1 MKPAAIPHTRA
12 ARPAAPVCSHCAAL
26 ERELQETREQLA
38 VVQADREVAERGTR
52 EALRELEIS
61 REQYAELYDFAPNAY
76 VVLDGNGFIRDANLT
91 GAELLGEDR
100 LKLRDTPFMRFV
112 AMADHRNFLR
122 HLSRC
127 RHSRHPTRIT
137 SDLHLSSKHG
147 TYLVHML
154 STPAANKTA
163 TPPRQLRF
171 RTALVDL
178 TEIRRAELA
187 LHESEARY
195 RLLFEQNPC
204 PMFIMGESSL
214 DILDVN
220 ETALRLYGY
229 SREAFLAMTIK
240 DIHPP
245 EDVPAALAA
254 IRANQRQR
262 RAAACSQSSLNAGL
276 PVNVGEWRHCK
287 RDGTVFDVEI
297 TSSALSYAG
306 PPARLVLVNDI
317 TARKQ
322 AEAALRES
330 ETRFRS
336 LFENSPDALFLG
348 TPEGR
353 ILDANPAACAMFER
367 SKAAFLR
374 LGRAAVPAVNKA
386 ELSEAIKERA
396 RTGHVRREMAY
407 LRKDGSEIETELI
420 SVIIPQPSGEQRTL
434 VAFRDITARKRA
446 EVALRES
453 EERYRTIFN
462 QAADAVVVF
471 DPQTLAFVDFNDE
484 TCRRLGYSRQD
495 FARLKLSALEARE
508 SAAEVKRH
516 VRQFT
521 TSRSEV
527 FETQLR
533 ARSGRPIDMEVRA
546 KAIYRGG
553 RKLIHCIWRDIT
565 ARKQT
570 EAALR
575 ESEIRYR
582 AIFDQA
588 ADSVV
593 VFDPKTLGIVDFN
606 DEAYRRMGYSRRA
619 FARLKISDLNAT
631 DSAAAVKRRIRTI
644 PAGGVVVFETQQRT
658 RSGTL
663 LDIEVRSRTIRLGG
677 RTLILGMWRDITAR
691 KRVEEELRRRVEE
704 IETLMEIAPAAIW
717 VAHDPKCQKITG
729 NRQANEIY
737 EASARENVSANVPSG
752 RRFIQA
758 GRALTASELPMQIAV
773 ATGKEVLGAEFEVLL
788 PGGRQ
793 ITLLGNAQP
802 LRGPDGKVRGCI
814 AAFIDISARKWAEE
828 AVGRA
833 AQEWTSTFDGVSD
846 AVWVMD
852 LEQRILRCNKAA
864 AELFGKTVPEM
875 VGRPCWEIV
884 HGTHQPIAQCPVAR
898 MQRSGKRETMELTL
912 GGRWYQVVVD
922 PLRDTHGALRGAIHA
937 ISDITARKQT
947 EETLRHIAVELER
960 RVTER
965 TAEVQ
970 RLAAIVQRSSEL
982 ISLAT
987 PDLRGVFINDA
998 GARLLGIAA
1007 ADIDR
1012 YQWSDFLPA
1021 DEQLRFHTQIMPIV
1035 RQGRVWQGELRYRH
1049 FQTGALSYGAAAM
1062 FPILD
1067 PTTNQVRYLA
1077 TTSVDISDRKELE
1090 HQVLEIS
1097 EREQRRIGHDLHDSV
1112 GQQLAAVKFL
1122 SGTLSRRLAKGR
1134 LSGAPAAAQIE
1145 RELQHAMEEVRAIA
1159 RGLHPIRPDGES
1171 LMSALYELA
1180 AGVNRLFK
1188 LPCHFSCPRRV
1199 LVHDFQAATHL
1210 FRIAQE
1216 AVSNA
1221 TRHAHARHIW
1231 LRLGS
1236 ARGGIRLRIEDDG
1249 CGLPAGAL
1257 RPRGMGLRIM
1267 NYRASVIRANFNL
1280 ARRPGGG
1287 TCITCDWKPST
1298 TQEKAVSHASQ

>member
-1 MKPAAIPHTRA
+1 MKPAAIRHGRA
-12 ARPAAPVCSHCAAL
+12 ARAAAPVCPHCTAL
-26 ERELQETREQLA
+26 EKELQETREQLA
-38 VVQADREVAERGTR
+38 VLQADVEVAERGTR
-52 EALRELEIS
+52 EALRELEVS

-76 VVLDGNGFIRDANLT
+76 IVLDGNGFIRDANLT
-91 GAELLGEDR
+91 AAELLGEDR
-100 LKLRDTPFMRFV
+100 SKLRATPFMRFV
-112 AMADHRNFLR
+112 AKADHHNFLR
-122 HLSRC
+122 HLSHC
-127 RHSRHPTRIT
+127 RRSRYPAQLTCDI
-137 SDLHLSSKHG
+137 HLLSKHG
-147 TYLVHML
+147 PYLVHVL
-154 STPAANKTA
+154 SAPDSCKTA
-163 TPPRQLRF
+163 PAPRQLRY

-178 TEIRRAELA
+178 TEVRRAERA
-187 LHESEARY
+187 MQESEARY

-214 DILDVN
+214 DILDAN
-220 ETALRLYGY
+220 AAALRLYGY
-229 SREAFLAMTIK
+229 SREAFLAMTAL
-240 DIHPP
+240 DIRPP
-245 EDVPAALAA
+245 EDVPAALKA
-254 IRANQRQR
+254 IRADQRRR
-262 RAAACSQSSLNAGL
+262 RAAERGHHNLNAGL
-276 PVNVGEWRHCK
+276 PFGVGEWRHCK

-297 TSSALSYAG
+297 TTSAISYAG
-306 PPARLVLVNDI
+306 RPARLVLVRDI

-322 AEAALRES
+322 AEA
-330 ETRFRS
+330 
-336 LFENSPDALFLG
+336 
-348 TPEGR
+348 
-353 ILDANPAACAMFER
+353 
-367 SKAAFLR
+367 
-374 LGRAAVPAVNKA
+374 
-386 ELSEAIKERA
+386 
-396 RTGHVRREMAY
+396 
-407 LRKDGSEIETELI
+407 
-420 SVIIPQPSGEQRTL
+420 
-434 VAFRDITARKRA
+434 
-446 EVALRES
+446 ALRES

-471 DPQTLAFVDFNDE
+471 DPQTLAFVDFNDAA
-484 TCRRLGYSRQD
+484 CRRLGYSRQD
-495 FARLKLSALEARE
+495 FARLKLSDLEARE

-521 TSRSEV
+521 LSHSAV

-533 ARSGRPIDMEVRA
+533 ARDGSAIDMEVRA
-546 KAIYRGG
+546 KAIHRGDS
-553 RKLIHCIWRDIT
+553 KLIHCIWRDIT
-565 ARKQT
+565 ERKQT

-575 ESEIRYR
+575 ESETRYR

-593 VFDPKTLGIVDFN
+593 VFDPVTLDIIDFN
-606 DEAYRRMGYSRRA
+606 DEACRRLGYSRRA
-619 FARLKISDLNAT
+619 FAQRKISDLNAT

-644 PAGGVVVFETQQRT
+644 PARGVIVFETQQRS

-663 LDIEVRSRTIRLGG
+663 LDLEVRSRTIRLGG
-677 RTLILGMWRDITAR
+677 RTLVLGMWRDITAR

-704 IETLMEIAPAAIW
+704 IETLMEIAPAAIF
-717 VAHDPKCQKITG
+717 VAHDPKCQKISG
-729 NRQANEIY
+729 NRQADELY
-737 EASARENVSANVPSG
+737 EAGAQENIAPGKNKGRRYFRAGRELTPPELPMQLAAATGHEVLDAEVEVLMPSG
-752 RRFIQA
+752 RR
-758 GRALTASELPMQIAV
+758 
-773 ATGKEVLGAEFEVLL
+773 
-788 PGGRQ
+788 

-802 LRGPDGKVRGCI
+802 LRGPDAKIRGCI

-846 AVWVMD
+846 ALWVMD
-852 LEQRILRCNKAA
+852 REQRILRCNKAA
-864 AELFGKTVPEM
+864 AELFGKTATEM

-884 HGTHQPIAQCPVAR
+884 HGTQQPVAECPVTR
-898 MQRSGKRETMELTL
+898 MQRSGKRETMELAL

-922 PLRDTHGALRGAIHA
+922 PLRDAHGELRGAIHA

-987 PDLRGVFINDA
+987 PNLRGVFVNDA

-1012 YQWSDFLPA
+1012 HQWSDFLPA
-1021 DEQLRFHTQIMPIV
+1021 EEQLRFHTQIMPLV
-1035 RQGRVWQGELRYRH
+1035 RQGHVWQGELRYRH
-1049 FQTGALSYGAAAM
+1049 FQTGAVSYGAAAM

-1067 PTTNQVRYLA
+1067 PATGQVRYLA

-1122 SGTLSRRLAKGR
+1122 SGTLSRRLAKDH
-1134 LSGAPAAAQIE
+1134 LASAPAAAQIE
-1145 RELQHAMEEVRAIA
+1145 SELQHAMEEVRSIA

-1180 AGVNRLFK
+1180 AGVRRLFK
-1188 LPCHFSCPRRV
+1188 LPCHFICPRRV

-1221 TRHAHARHIW
+1221 TQHAHARHIW

-1236 ARGGIRLRIEDDG
+1236 TRGGIHLRIEDDG
-1249 CGLPAGAL
+1249 CGLPSDTL
-1257 RPRGMGLRIM
+1257 RPHGMGLRIM
-1267 NYRASVIRANFNL
+1267 NYRASVIRANFTL